1 MKNKVIQIENLK
13 KNYYLGK
20 IKVEALRGIS
30 FDIHEGEFVSI
41 MGPSGSGKST
51 LMHIIGCLDYLT
63 LGKYLLAGQDVRRLN
78 DNQLALFRSQK
89 IGFVFQQF
97 NLLPRSTNLNN
108 VELPLVYSGIPANKR
123 QELARQ
129 VLEDVGLGDRI
140 NHKPNEISG
149 GQRQR
154 VAIARALINHPSIVL
169 ADEPTGNLDT
179 RTGEDIMKIIRN
191 LHIQGNTVVLVT
203 HEPEIARYAQ
213 RILYL
218 KDGLIDRDEVIS

>member
-63 LGKYLLAGQDVRRLN
+63 SGKYLLAGQDVRRLN

-97 NLLPRSTNLNN
+97 NLLPRSTNLKN